1 MIVSRRLAL
10 AGTGALLTVRPARA
24 ATTRLVGVIEE
35 DPPFF
40 NPAISSTISSFVAGS
55 PVYSALMRVDGNGVF
70 SGDLAEKWEVSPD
83 GMVYTFHLRHGIT
96 WHDGTTFTS
105 ADVAFS
111 IGQISAKLHPYRG
124 ALSAIGAYETP
135 DDNTVVLRLKHPQGS
150 LMISLT
156 NFI

>member
-1 MIVSRRLAL
+1 MFEPDRILSVTRRAAL
-10 AGTGALLTVRPARA
+10 FGAGALLLRTRPASA

-96 WHDGTTFTS
+96 WHDGTPFT
-105 ADVAFS
+105 
-111 IGQISAKLHPYRG
+111 
-124 ALSAIGAYETP
+124 
-135 DDNTVVLRLKHPQGS
+135 
-150 LMISLT
+150 
-156 NFI
+156 